1 MAVIELESIAAKA
14 TDMSILEGCCLSFLE
29 MLNVTGK
36 KKAVEAVLL
45 VKEPI
50 PAVAKDT
57 NQNSRFLSS
66 PTCSMIQRVTI

>member
-1 MAVIELESIAAKA
+1 MAVIELERIAANA
-14 TDMSILEGCCLSFLE
+14 TVMSIFEGCCLSFLE
-29 MLNVTGK
+29 MLNVTGR

-57 NQNSRFLSS
+57 SQNNQFLSS